1 MSEPPAGEQQ
11 EPASYL
17 TAPYLT
23 DCEPIDWAEFERW
36 ARLSPGARI
45 QSTINAHRLAVGL
58 MRGRLRQRFPDLTD
72 AEITW
77 KLLAEFERGY

>member
-1 MSEPPAGEQQ
+1 
-11 EPASYL
+11 
-17 TAPYLT
+17 
-23 DCEPIDWAEFERW
+23 
-36 ARLSPGARI
+36 
-45 QSTINAHRLAVGL
+45 